1 MISSVKCDNENR
13 LKVLG
18 VPFNPHLPLIE
29 KQSELTPRTA
39 LEVSSRACVLSHVIG
54 VGFGRSGSEMLKA
67 LERIGLS
74 DELTPRELK
83 LLQQVNYSD
92 HDRAWAAWQFAS
104 VHACGWALGIEP
116 LEPLGPCSDSLA
128 SHFPFNRRPEPNAIL
143 RPHDELYREADF
155 YYRLHWAARQLQFE
169 GGNLAL
175 SETEIRFR
183 RHGLDWI
190 IGLPYAWDDIPH
202 DT

>member
-13 LKVLG
+13 LKALG
-18 VPFNPHLPLIE
+18 VPLNPNLPAIE
-29 KQSELTPRTA
+29 ELSELTPRTA
-39 LEVSSRACVLSHVIG
+39 LEVYSRASVLSHVIG
-54 VGFGRSGSEMLKA
+54 VGYGRSGSEMLEA
-67 LERIGLS
+67 LESIGLS
-74 DELTPRELK
+74 SELTPKELR
-83 LLQQVNYSD
+83 LLQQANYSE

-104 VHACGWALGIEP
+104 VHACAWALGLEP

-128 SHFPFNRRPEPNAIL
+128 SHFPFSRRPDPSAVL
-143 RPHDELYREADF
+143 KPLDVLYREADF
-155 YYRLHWAARQLQFE
+155 YYRLHWAARQLQFD
-169 GGNLAL
+169 GGNLPL

-190 IGLPYAWDDIPH
+190 VGLPYAWDDIPL